1 MGRYL
6 CMKQVFVFVSIL
18 AALALVGILG
28 LKGIGLVRS
37 LVGGVKVVEEPLQV
51 SFDPLEGPVLDELVG
66 VPEARVVE
74 AAASGEVPED
84 ADDAAPRSIGLLRFV
99 DPDGFPVS
107 GVKVNFYRQES
118 GAVLSDSM
126 GKALVRSEG
135 DPKHPFRNHGLSYS
149 HPDFADGAIGGNLS
163 PGVETDFGEVILKP
177 AGSVEVIVLDPTG
190 APFEGARVQWS
201 TFGAFDQRLEKLERQ
216 QVSATAQLLEGSRM
230 RISQGGNDSQAYNF
244 EEIALTNA
252 RGLTRL
258 HKIPEGEIRLW
269 AGGGEHQVVWSP
281 SVEIRRGMLTHDV
294 VLTLGVLNRE
304 DFIRVTIVDP
314 NGDPIGL
321 ARLESEYSSMMGS
334 GSGSTTVNNEGVA
347 VIGYRPRQPRDL
359 HATDGK
365 GRYGDASRKGVVGG
379 EEVVLQLSEPAF
391 MELHITTES
400 GILDGLKVSIYD
412 AESGEHLTFMRNLQ
426 PGASTQRLSLP
437 SEDFV
442 LRVSASGHEELE
454 VGPFKGRAAPKETS
468 IHLGAIPGVRGL
480 VLAAGR
486 PVKGASV
493 ELYKLSENR
502 RTVNGFPSRVISSP
516 STSGTT
522 DASGAFALTLRASGH
537 YYLRVEAEGYAP
549 GEQGP
554 FQIDADEGLG
564 DLQVDL
570 SAGGAIEGRLF
581 GPGGIGGHIVAISR
595 GDAKATTTRSKSDG
609 SFRFDGLIPG
619 AWWVGLHDE
628 AISSGRTSS
637 SSSGRAFRESDI
649 KVNCTV
655 IEGQVTQFTL
665 TLSVPGTNLVEG
677 SLMLDG
683 KPASEWSAALTEEEG
698 AGGLSSGGLPTCTL
712 SADGSFKLQVKQ
724 KGTYQL
730 LLRRTNP
737 LVLLYSTV
745 SIGGAPVTRHLE
757 FQTGSLHLT
766 GLPRMT
772 RENPVMIFVRGTQGG
787 ITLLV
792 APEPGAEGSVLIEG
806 IPVIPAELILLDRRD
821 STAGTNPLEAGK
833 VLAGI
838 ELVPGETVEVAVPD

>member
-1 MGRYL
+1 
-6 CMKQVFVFVSIL
+6 MKQVFVFVSIL

-28 LKGIGLVRS
+28 LKGFGLVRS

-66 VPEARVVE
+66 APEARVVD
-74 AAASGEVPED
+74 AAASSEGPED
-84 ADDAAPRSIGLLRFV
+84 ADDAAPRSIGLVRFV

-126 GKALVRSEG
+126 GKALVRSAG
-135 DPKHPFRNHGLSYS
+135 DPKRPFRNRGLSYS
-149 HPDFADGAIGGNLS
+149 HPDFADGAIEGNLS

-190 APFEGARVQWS
+190 APFEGAWVQWS
-201 TFGAFDQRLEKLERQ
+201 TFGAFDQRLENLERQ
-216 QVSATAQLLEGSRM
+216 QVRATADMLEGSRV

-244 EEIALTNA
+244 EELALTNV

-304 DFIRVTIVDP
+304 DFIRVTVVDP
-314 NGDPIGL
+314 NGDPVGG
-321 ARLESEYSSMMGS
+321 ARLKSEYSGFTS
-334 GSGSTTVNNEGVA
+334 GSSSTTLNNEGVA
-347 VIGYRPRQPRDL
+347 VIGYRPRSPRDL

-400 GILDGLKVSIYD
+400 GVLDGLKVSIYD
-412 AESGEHLTFMRNLQ
+412 AESGEYLTYMRNLQ
-426 PGASTQRLSLP
+426 PGASIQRLSLP

-468 IHLGAIPGVRGL
+468 IHLKAIPGVRGL
-480 VLAAGR
+480 VLAADR
-486 PVKGASV
+486 PLMGASV
-493 ELYKLSENR
+493 ELYRLSKNR

-516 STSGTT
+516 STSGKT
-522 DASGAFALTLRASGH
+522 DASGAFALTLRDSGN
-537 YYLRVEAEGYAP
+537 YYLRVEADGYAP

-570 SAGGAIEGRLF
+570 SAGGAIEGRIF

-609 SFRFDGLIPG
+609 SFRFDGLTPG
-619 AWWVGLHDE
+619 SWWVGLHDE
-628 AISSGRTSS
+628 EISPHGTSS
-637 SSSGRAFRESDI
+637 SSSGRSFRESDI

-655 IEGQVTQFTL
+655 TEGQVTQFSL
-665 TLSVPGTNLVEG
+665 TLSAPGINMVEG

-683 KPASEWSAALTEEEG
+683 KPASEWSAALTEVEG

-724 KGTYQL
+724 EGTYRLQ
-730 LLRRTNP
+730 LRRTNP
-737 LVLLYSTV
+737 MVLLYSTV
-745 SIGGAPVTRHLE
+745 SIGGAPATRHLE
-757 FQTGSLHLT
+757 FQTGSLQLT

-772 RENPVMIFVRGTQGG
+772 RENPVMIIVRGTQGG
-787 ITLLV
+787 TTLLV
-792 APEPGAEGSVLIEG
+792 APEPGVEGSVLIEG

-821 STAGTNPLEAGK
+821 LTAGTNPLEAGK